1 MGPVGLENT
10 RILTDNVQK
19 SVNQVIILQ
28 MEVLKYGTPLYCAD
42 CWRQQGSGAMHRFN
56 ATHLVVHFS
65 RTTGWQGTYCIPKFS
80 LTQSSAFS
88 ADSSHFT
95 ASGSSLFCFF
105 FLQSLVFL
113 VLWHLELVELRNEYI
128 VIDSD
133 CVVRVC

>member
-19 SVNQVIILQ
+19 PPRTQTCKLGYDFTNGSTQVWNS
-28 MEVLKYGTPLYCAD
+28 PLYCAD

-65 RTTGWQGTYCIPKFS
+65 RTTGWQGTYYIPKFS

-95 ASGSSLFCFF
+95 ASGSSLFCYFF
-105 FLQSLVFL
+105 CS
-113 VLWHLELVELRNEYI
+113 H
-128 VIDSD
+128 
-133 CVVRVC
+133 